1 MREILIVGRGGQGA
15 QTAGNLLAQA
25 FFSAGQYVQ
34 SFATYGGARR
44 GTQVSSTIRV
54 DARPIRLRCDVT
66 QADALLCFDASLLDQ
81 ALLNRTRPEA
91 LIVVNSVRSP
101 EEFAVAG
108 ERRVYTIDGFKLA
121 EAHNLGRFI
130 NSALLGAFCA
140 ALRDPPAEVMSRTI
154 SETTPDRRPENLAAF
169 HAGFRTAEGIA

>member
-44 GTQVSSTIRV
+44 GTPVSSVIRV
-54 DARPIRLRCDVT
+54 DAKPIRLRCDVT

-81 ALLNRTRPEA
+81 SLLDRTRPEGV
-91 LIVVNSVRSP
+91 IVVNTVRTPGDFSVT
-101 EEFAVAG
+101 G
-108 ERRVYTIDGFKLA
+108 RRQVFTVDGYKLA
-121 EAHNLGRFI
+121 AAHGLGRFI
-130 NSALLGAFCA
+130 NSALLGALCA
-140 ALRDPPAEVMSRTI
+140 VLNAPTAEVMSGAI
-154 SETTPDRRPENLAAF
+154 SEAAPERQQENLDAF
-169 HAGFRTAEGIA
+169 YAGYRSAGGLV